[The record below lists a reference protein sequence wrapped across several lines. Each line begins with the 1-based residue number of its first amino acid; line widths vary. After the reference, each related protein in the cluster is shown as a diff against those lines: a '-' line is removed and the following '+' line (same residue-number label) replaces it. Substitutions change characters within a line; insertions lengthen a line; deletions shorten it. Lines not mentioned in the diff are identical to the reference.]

1 MEYIQTALVQIEAS
15 RLERASE
22 PGGLLAEL
30 DEHRNFLRQQPGFRD
45 LRITRSINP
54 EGNVLLVIE
63 TRWADDESLVRY
75 ETTEPN
81 VASIIRSHQDVVVRD
96 SLQVLDM
103 EALRTEASFA
113 RQEAQ
118 TGAYSRVALPLLLP
132 LGILAFALLVIYGL
146 SRVYLEIQGDWAVA
160 LAAVLA
166 IVVLLIAAYFASNP
180 NAPGWQI
187 GGVVA
192 LGVILL
198 AGGAIWAVAEEDE
211 GEATEGPGVEAPG
224 GGEEPGGEEPGGEPP
239 PGGGPGPGGGP
250 NTIAMGDN
258 FFEFEGEQEPTIT
271 VPAGEETVFELAND
285 GNSIH
290 NMHVAAGGEYDTDFC
305 APSDD
310 DPCSDP
316 NQIRSGDTG
325 EITINIAEPGSYD
338 FQCDFHAGEMTGTI
352 EVQ

>member
-1 MEYIQTALVQIEAS
+1 MEYIQTVLVQIESS

-75 ETTEPN
+75 ETNEPN
-81 VASIIRSHQDVVVRD
+81 VASIVKNHQDVIVRD

-103 EALRTEASFA
+103 EALRTESSFA

-132 LGILAFALLVIYGL
+132 LGILAFVLLFIYGL

-166 IVVLLIAAYFASNP
+166 IVVMLFAAYFATNTE
-180 NAPGWQI
+180 AAGWQVV
-187 GGVVA
+187 GVLVLGAA
-192 LGVILL
+192 LLG
-198 AGGAIWAVAEEDE
+198 GGAIWAVAQEDE
-211 GEATEGPGVEAPG
+211 GEATEPAAEAPG
-224 GGEEPGGEEPGGEPP
+224 GGEEPGGGEPP
-239 PGGGPGPGGGP
+239 PGGGPGPGGGA

-258 FFEFEGEQEPTIT
+258 FFEFEGEQEPAIR
-271 VPAGEETVFELAND
+271 VPAGQETTFDLVND

-290 NMHVAAGGEYDTDFC
+290 NMHVAITGEYLSDFC
-305 APSDD
+305 APTPND

-316 NQIRSGDTG
+316 QQIRSGDTG
-325 EITINIAEPGSYD
+325 TIAINIAEPGTYD
-338 FQCDFHAGEMTGTI
+338 FHCDFHAEQMTGTI

>member
-1 MEYIQTALVQIEAS
+1 MEYIQTVLVQIEAS

-75 ETTEPN
+75 ETNEPN
-81 VASIIRSHQDVVVRD
+81 VASIIRKHQDVIVRD

-118 TGAYSRVALPLLLP
+118 SGAYSR
-132 LGILAFALLVIYGL
+132 LAFVLLYVYGL

-166 IVVLLIAAYFASNP
+166 IIVMLFAGYFATNTE
-180 NAPGWQI
+180 AAGWQV
-187 GGVVA
+187 GGVLV
-192 LGVILL
+192 LGAVLL
-198 AGGAIWAVAEEDE
+198 AGGAIWAVAQEDE
-211 GEATEGPGVEAPG
+211 GEATEEPAAEAPG
-224 GGEEPGGEEPGGEPP
+224 GGEPGGEEPGGEPP
-239 PGGGPGPGGGP
+239 PGGSPGPGGGA
-250 NTIAMGDN
+250 NTIAMDDN
-258 FFEFEGEQEPTIT
+258 FFDFEGEQQPTLP
-271 VPAGEETVFELAND
+271 VPAGEEITFDLVNNGSA
-285 GNSIH
+285 IH
-290 NMHVAAGGEYDTDFC
+290 NMHVAGGGEYDTDFC
-305 APSDD
+305 GPGDD

-325 EITINIAEPGSYD
+325 TITITIAEPGSYD
-338 FQCDFHAGEMTGTI
+338 FRCDFHAEQMTGTI

>member
-1 MEYIQTALVQIEAS
+1 MEYIQTVLVQIEAS

-75 ETTEPN
+75 ETNEPN
-81 VASIIRSHQDVVVRD
+81 VATIVRSHQDVVVRD

-103 EALRTEASFA
+103 EALRTESSFA

-132 LGILAFALLVIYGL
+132 MGILAFVLLFIYGL

-166 IVVLLIAAYFASNP
+166 IVVLLIAAYFASN
-180 NAPGWQI
+180 ADAAGWQI
-187 GGVVA
+187 GGVLVLGA
-192 LGVILL
+192 LLL
-198 AGGAIWAVAEEDE
+198 GGGAIWAVAQEDE
-211 GEATEGPGVEAPG
+211 GEATQEPAAEAPG
-224 GGEEPGGEEPGGEPP
+224 GGEQPGGEEPGGGPS
-239 PGGGPGPGGGP
+239 PGGGPGGGA
-250 NTIAMGDN
+250 NTIILGDN
-258 FFEFEGEQEPTIT
+258 FFDFDGQQEPTVP
-271 VPAGEETVFELAND
+271 VPAGQEITFELMNE
-285 GNSIH
+285 GKGIH
-290 NMHVAAGGEYDTDFC
+290 NMHVAITGEYLSDFC
-305 APSDD
+305 APTPND

-316 NQIRSGDTG
+316 NQIRSGDSGT
-325 EITINIAEPGSYD
+325 ITLNIPEPGTYD
-338 FQCDFHAGEMTGTI
+338 FHCDFHAEQMTGTI

>member
-1 MEYIQTALVQIEAS
+1 MEYIQTVLVQIESS

-75 ETTEPN
+75 ETNEPN
-81 VASIIRSHQDVVVRD
+81 VASIIRNHQDVIVRD

-103 EALRTEASFA
+103 EALRTETSFA

-132 LGILAFALLVIYGL
+132 LGILAFALLFIYGL
-146 SRVYLEIQGDWAVA
+146 SRVYLEIQGNWAVG
-160 LAAVLA
+160 LAAGLA
-166 IVVLLIAAYFASNP
+166 ILVLLLAAYFASNP

-187 GGVVA
+187 GGA
-192 LGVILL
+192 LVLGALL
-198 AGGAIWAVAEEDE
+198 LGGGAIWAVAEEDE
-211 GEATEGPGVEAPG
+211 GEATPGPAAEEPSPG
-224 GGEEPGGEEPGGEPP
+224 GGE
-239 PGGGPGPGGGP
+239 PGGGGQPGGGGP
-250 NTIAMGDN
+250 SPGGGANSITLGDD
-258 FFEFEGEQEPTIT
+258 FFEFQGQQGPTIP
-271 VPAGEETVFELAND
+271 VPAGEATTFDLTNQGSA
-285 GNSIH
+285 IH
-290 NMHVAAGGEYDTDFC
+290 NMHVAITGEFRSDFC
-305 APSDD
+305 GNTPQD

-316 NQIRSGDTG
+316 NQIRKGQSAT
-325 EITINIAEPGSYD
+325 IVINIPEPGSYD
-338 FQCDFHAGEMTGTI
+338 FHCDFHPQEMTGKI